1 MNMEE
6 VVVGVTL
13 TKTLSVSPD
22 NESKKSGV
30 KKTFIV
36 RMKYDGL
43 TLKDIF
49 AKALRNDIISMQNG
63 NGPGGRR
70 NYDKLVDRQVIEVS
84 AKSPGAGAQIDPET
98 AMVMKLQ
105 AMKPEEQ
112 VAYLKDLA
120 AKAIK
125 G

>member
-22 NESKKSGV
+22 SEAKKDGV

-63 NGPGGRR
+63 NGPGGRK

-84 AKSPGAGAQIDPET
+84 AKAPGAGSQIDPET
-98 AMVMKLQ
+98 AMIAKLQ

-112 VAYLKDLA
+112 VAYLKELA
-120 AKAIK
+120 AKAK
-125 G
+125 S

>member
-13 TKTLSVSPD
+13 TKNLSVSPD
-22 NESKKSGV
+22 SEAKKDGV

-49 AKALRNDIISMQNG
+49 TKALKNDIISMQNG
-63 NGPGGRR
+63 NGPGGRKNFDR
-70 NYDKLVDRQVIEVS
+70 LVDRQTIEVS
-84 AKSPGAGAQIDPET
+84 AKAPGAGAQIDPET

-112 VAYLKDLA
+112 LAYLKELA
-120 AKAIK
+120 AKAK
-125 G
+125 S